1 MMYKLLMRYENG
13 YYPLEKKDL
22 EGKRI
27 AFIKVGNNQ
36 KGDIILKSKI
46 SSLRE
51 LGIDYE
57 ILHFQ
62 REYEASNEL
71 LGVVLREL
79 NYDDEILGIDMELP
93 EESEYISVDVLPLLI
108 SRNKMLFWVRNDATN
123 TTVEP
128 NWIRDI

>member
-13 YYPLEKKDL
+13 YHPLEKKDL
-22 EGKRI
+22 EGKRV

-36 KGDIILKSKI
+36 KGDITLKSKI

-57 ILHFQ
+57 VLHFKS
-62 REYEASNEL
+62 EYEASNEL

-79 NYDDEILGIDMELP
+79 NHDDEILGIDMELP
-93 EESEYISVDVLPLLI
+93 EECEYISVDVLPLLI
-108 SRNKMLFWVRNDATN
+108 SKKKMLCWVSNDATN
-123 TTVEP
+123 ITIET